1 MPVGAQACAGT
12 VVGMAADDDS
22 KETTTVA
29 SNHEAVVSA
38 IREHRITDLPEEEFA
53 RANDDL
59 DAALRAANLPTS

>member
-1 MPVGAQACAGT
+1 
-12 VVGMAADDDS
+12 MAADDDS